1 MDNSVYLKK
10 LGIMEKIM
18 RKIFP
23 LVLFAAV
30 GSFAH
35 ADMKD
40 YFPEAKLQTSDV
52 SRLNVGA
59 GITMKL
65 AHVNAEWV
73 NPYGIA
79 YAKVGAFIN
88 DDHEVGGQVGFRYP
102 VILTGTDK
110 NGYYLGAYAGS
121 LKSKRFDDSDHVQ
134 YGGGVDLSYVLL
146 NKERISTFSVGIGA
160 GSELSDRDGSVIEET
175 RPQIQFAYTLSV
187 GF

>member
-1 MDNSVYLKK
+1 
-10 LGIMEKIM
+10 M

-23 LVLFAAV
+23 FILLAAV

-35 ADMKD
+35 ADFAE
-40 YFPEAKLQTSDV
+40 YLPEAKLKSSDA
-52 SRLNVGA
+52 STWNVGA
-59 GITMKL
+59 GMTMKL

-88 DDHEVGGQVGFRYP
+88 GDHEFGGQVGFRYP

-110 NGYYLGAYAGS
+110 NGYYLGVYGGS
-121 LKSKRFDDSDHVQ
+121 LKSKKVDNSDEVQ
-134 YGGGVDLSYVLL
+134 YGAGVDLSYVLL
-146 NKERISTFSVGIGA
+146 NKDRLSTFSVGMGA
-160 GSELSDRDGSVIEET
+160 GSELHDSRGNMILET